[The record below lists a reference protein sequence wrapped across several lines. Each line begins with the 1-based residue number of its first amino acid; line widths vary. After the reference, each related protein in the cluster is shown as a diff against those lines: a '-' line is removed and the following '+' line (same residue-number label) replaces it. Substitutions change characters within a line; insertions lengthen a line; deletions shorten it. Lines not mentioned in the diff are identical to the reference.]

1 MSNNSKFYKDL
12 TREQVIER
20 LTAQDVRTIIQ
31 NIDDGNYEFL
41 ADIIQGNGFTQYRNM
56 KPLDLEAE
64 YGEREDR
71 IEELIDDDE
80 MPWDV

>member
-31 NIDDGNYEFL
+31 NIDDGDYEFL

-71 IEELIDDDE
+71 IEELIEDGL